1 MMAVKGAVIDIL
13 QAAREDH
20 DSVVEPPRDLVRIP
34 SRGGIDAYGPVLECM
49 AAWLGEHGLACRRLA
64 GAGGA
69 TVALTCEVHGGSPAL
84 GMPWMPAWT
93 PLRSATRRH
102 GPTPA
107 SGHIAGGWLHG
118 RGSSDSE
125 AGAAIFAHIAA
136 RLQDGAGGFGGS
148 VVMLFDVDEHTGGF
162 GGAKA
167 YFEDAGAARGVDS
180 MCQEVVTRSETR

>member
-1 MMAVKGAVIDIL
+1 MAVKGAVIDIL

-34 SRGGIDAYGPVLECM
+34 SRGGIDAYGP
-49 AAWLGEHGLACRRLA
+49 
-64 GAGGA
+64 
-69 TVALTCEVHGGSPAL
+69 
-84 GMPWMPAWT
+84 
-93 PLRSATRRH
+93 
-102 GPTPA
+102 
-107 SGHIAGGWLHG
+107 
-118 RGSSDSE
+118 
-125 AGAAIFAHIAA
+125 IFAHIAA

-180 MCQEVVTRSETR
+180 MCQEVATRSETR

>member
-1 MMAVKGAVIDIL
+1 M
-13 QAAREDH
+13 
-20 DSVVEPPRDLVRIP
+20 DLP
-34 SRGGIDAYGPVLECM
+34 
-49 AAWLGEHGLACRRLA
+49 
-64 GAGGA
+64 
-69 TVALTCEVHGGSPAL
+69 
-84 GMPWMPAWT
+84 
-93 PLRSATRRH
+93 
-102 GPTPA
+102 PA